1 MSMDKAAR
9 YGASIG
15 LIVAAI
21 AYYHRFAKDPTGVT
35 LYPQA
40 AECLLHHQLIPH
52 CAQAFTYPPAFA
64 FMMIPFVPLPM
75 PARNILWYAVTLA
88 ALAVVWRGAELLALR
103 LCKGG
108 WSERELAIFRVTS
121 AVLSLKFILA
131 VLENQAYDLLAL
143 AFIVGGLCAIAGGRT
158 AGAASLAVG
167 AAIKAT
173 PLIFL
178 PWLIITRRY
187 MAAAVF
193 IVVFAVASLLPDIIL
208 PPASAA
214 HGHLVTW
221 IQGVAGASLRNAAGP
236 DTFAFWSGSNLLNH
250 SLRGAVARLI
260 DERADPVLFKAVLYA
275 TWLVFAAVLGALLL
289 KSPRRDDFTGV
300 DGALLLIGMLML
312 SPMTSRSHYV
322 ALMLPFMVLTAVTV
336 KDRGAR
342 AVLVPLLALSF
353 VLTTVSSND
362 LVGQRVTEWSYF
374 YSLMPLGALVLM
386 AGLGALVWRRP
397 RPAALGAAV

>member
-1 MSMDKAAR
+1 MTIEKAGR

-15 LIVAAI
+15 LVIFAVA
-21 AYYHRFAKDPTGVT
+21 YFHRFAKDPTGVT
-35 LYPQA
+35 LYPDA
-40 AECLLHHQLIPH
+40 AQCLLHHELIPQ

-64 FMMIPFVPLPM
+64 FMMIPFVPLPLW
-75 PARNILWYAVTLA
+75 ARNLIWYAVTWA
-88 ALAVVWRGAELLALR
+88 ALVIVWRGAVMLCLR
-103 LCKGG
+103 LCGGG
-108 WSERELAIFRVTS
+108 WSERELAILRVTS
-121 AVLSLKFILA
+121 AILSLKFILA
-131 VLENQAYDLLAL
+131 VFENQAYDLLAL

-187 MAAAVF
+187 VAAAVF
-193 IVVFAVASLLPDIIL
+193 VIVFAAASLLPDIVL
-208 PPASAA
+208 PPANAA

-221 IQGVAGASLRNAAGP
+221 VQGVAGASLRNAVGP

-260 DERADPVLFKAVLYA
+260 DERADPALFKAVLYA
-275 TWLVFAAVLGALLL
+275 TWLVFAAALGALLL

-322 ALMLPFMVLTAVTV
+322 ALLLPFMVLTAVAV

-386 AGLGALVWRRP
+386 AGLGALVWPRP
-397 RPAALGAAV
+397 RPAALGAAA